1 MGATCTRSIVPA
13 SSEPATG
20 LGSRLKT
27 TLNENWLQHALN
39 EDEGGE
45 RMATI
50 AINGFGRIGRAA
62 FKIILETPELDLRA
76 VNDLNSAD
84 DLAYLLNYDTVYGRY
99 HNKVAPVSDGLRVG
113 ERTYPV
119 FREQDPAR
127 LPWRKLGIDIVL
139 ECTGMFN
146 QLPDLQRHLTAGAKT
161 VILSAPAKS
170 PEIATMVHQ
179 VNTTDGPTTGII
191 SCASCTTNCITPV
204 LEVMGRRIGVEKAI
218 MTTVHAYTATQA
230 IIDRPNKKPRRGRA
244 AAANLIPSS
253 TGAAIATTKA
263 LPQYAGKFDG
273 LAVRVPLAIGSLAD
287 LVFLTSRRTTVEEVN
302 RVFAEE
308 ANSDRYRG
316 VLGVTDEPLVSS
328 DIIQDPRASIVDLDL
343 TQVVDG
349 DLVKVMSW
357 YDNEWGYTSQMI
369 REAVRISKA
378 SRAAAI
384 RY

>member
-1 MGATCTRSIVPA
+1 
-13 SSEPATG
+13 
-20 LGSRLKT
+20 
-27 TLNENWLQHALN
+27 
-39 EDEGGE
+39 
-45 RMATI
+45 MATI
-50 AINGFGRIGRAA
+50 AINGLGRIGRAA
-62 FKIILETPELDLRA
+62 FKILLETPELELRA
-76 VNDLNSAD
+76 VNDLNAAD

-99 HNKVAPVSDGLRVG
+99 YKKVAAASSGLRVD
-113 ERTYPV
+113 EKTYPV

-127 LPWRKLGIDIVL
+127 LPWQKLGIDIVL

-146 QLPDLQRHLTAGAKT
+146 QLSDLQRHLTAGAKT

-179 VNTTDGPTTGII
+179 VNTANGPTTGVI

-204 LEVMGRRIGVEKAI
+204 VEIMGRRIGVEKAI
-218 MTTVHAYTATQA
+218 MTTTHAYTATQA
-230 IIDRPNKKPRRGRA
+230 LVDRPNKKRRRGRA

-253 TGAAIATTKA
+253 TGAAVATTKA

-273 LAVRVPLAIGSLAD
+273 VAVRVPLPIGSLAD
-287 LVFLTSRRTTVEEVN
+287 LVFLTSRRTTIEEVN
-302 RVFAEE
+302 TIFTEE

-349 DLVKVMSW
+349 NLVKVMSW

-369 REAVRISKA
+369 REAVRIAKA
-378 SRAAAI
+378 
-384 RY
+384 